1 MSNVK
6 NYLILLSIIF
16 VSGACISPPD
26 NFPSTPEISFRDLV
40 FSTTDGADS
49 LILSINFKD
58 AEGDLGLNPSDVEP
72 PFNPVTFI
80 RDNFGNLIV
89 YSKRPPE
96 APSYNPIDW
105 VINPIVNNTVV
116 RDTVWVEQ
124 NEDHNNI
131 FVRFFIKRN
140 GVYTEFKWEEP
151 PFFTTF
157 NGRFPRIINGSEA
170 LPVEGSIQYSML
182 SFGWNSIFRN
192 DTLRIDVEI
201 QDRELNRSNV
211 VSSPEVTLNQIRRN

>member
-6 NYLILLSIIF
+6 NYLILISIIF

-26 NFPSTPEISFRDLV
+26 NFPSTPEISFKDLN

-58 AEGDLGLNPSDVEP
+58 AEGDLGLNPSDVDP

-80 RDNFGNLIV
+80 RDQSGNLIV

-105 VINPIVNNTVV
+105 VINPIV
-116 RDTVWVEQ
+116 
-124 NEDHNNI
+124 
-131 FVRFFIKRN
+131 
-140 GVYTEFKWEEP
+140 
-151 PFFTTF
+151 
-157 NGRFPRIINGSEA
+157 III
-170 LPVEGSIQYSML
+170 L
-182 SFGWNSIFRN
+182 
-192 DTLRIDVEI
+192 
-201 QDRELNRSNV
+201 
-211 VSSPEVTLNQIRRN
+211 